1 LADKKKRREAAPELP
16 PEERA
21 AEAATVAWMLCA
33 LFTLCAE
40 GVGLAAR
47 VALASGAEANAAANA
62 AWGVLPEL
70 TLLMGLVTGTVG
82 LVLTWVVYKL
92 RKTPPPAV
100 ITVVAILLG
109 LTPWMRLILGYL
121 RGN

>member
-1 LADKKKRREAAPELP
+1 MAAKKKVRVSPPQFP
-16 PEERA
+16 PEDRR

-47 VALASGAEANAAANA
+47 MLLAYSGEVQAPSALAL
-62 AWGVLPEL
+62 LPDIML
-70 TLLMGLVTGTVG
+70 VMGLVTGTI
-82 LVLTWVVYKL
+82 VLALTAAVYKL
-92 RKTPPPAV
+92 RKTPPPPA

-109 LTPWMRLILGYL
+109 LTPWVRVMLGYL
-121 RGN
+121 R